1 MFLDLTKAFDCVDH
15 QILLAKLSSYGFS
28 NNAKLW
34 FQSYLTNRWQS
45 VSHNNQS
52 SEFGEVKLGVPQ
64 CSILGPLLFSIYI
77 NDLPTILKQ
86 CDIYLYADDAVF
98 FCNHHSLESLN
109 RLIQEDMNN
118 IVRWMLS
125 NRLKLNI
132 KKSCAM
138 LIGSPQKIKELR
150 LDISILGEPLMN
162 VTKTKYLGVVVD
174 NHLKWKEHISYL
186 KQLIMFKIIC
196 LKRLLPL
203 PKSTIM
209 LLYRTYILPILDYC
223 DCVWSCASATLLKSL
238 DRIHYRFFKLV
249 DRTEVP
255 STNSLP
261 PSLILNNRR
270 VFHVVLQTYK
280 ILKRICP
287 NYLCDLVRFSRDV
300 TSKNSK
306 NT

>member
-1 MFLDLTKAFDCVDH
+1 
-15 QILLAKLSSYGFS
+15 
-28 NNAKLW
+28 
-34 FQSYLTNRWQS
+34 
-45 VSHNNQS
+45 
-52 SEFGEVKLGVPQ
+52 
-64 CSILGPLLFSIYI
+64 
-77 NDLPTILKQ
+77 
-86 CDIYLYADDAVF
+86 
-98 FCNHHSLESLN
+98 
-109 RLIQEDMNN
+109 MNN
-118 IVRWMLS
+118 IIRWMLS

-300 TSKNSK
+300 TGRNSK
-306 NT
+306 NTYRVYVPYARTNYGKEAFYFKATSIWNNLRLIKDIYPASNLADFKSKYKLIYLT